1 MDVVREF
8 QQGAVRL
15 HVLHHASAGEVHG
28 AWLSEELARH
38 GHRIS
43 PGTLYPL
50 LHRMQTAGLLISRQL
65 VVDGHTRRL
74 YRATKRGR
82 DALTACRAALQ
93 ELSNELLPTTFRVRK
108 APRL

>member
-8 QQGAVRL
+8 NQGAVRL
-15 HVLHHASAGEVHG
+15 HVLHHAAGGELHG

-50 LHRMQTAGLLISRQL
+50 LHRMQTAGLLISRRI
-65 VVDGHTRRL
+65 VVKGHLRRV
-74 YRATKRGR
+74 YRATEKGRKALDECRGVLR
-82 DALTACRAALQ
+82 
-93 ELSNELLPTTFRVRK
+93 ELSAELLPE
-108 APRL
+108 PRQEDLGV